1 MPVYILK
8 NEMPYD
14 ELLNW
19 IEYFKRR
26 PVGWREDQRAYMFLR
41 TQGVKESAE
50 KLFPTLDMIKRNS
63 IKLDKPDQAKPK
75 GKFLE
80 LMKKARDGDANSIF
94 NEV

>member
-1 MPVYILK
+1 
-8 NEMPYD
+8 
-14 ELLNW
+14 
-19 IEYFKRR
+19 
-26 PVGWREDQRAYMFLR
+26 VGWREDQRAYMFLR

-80 LMKKARDGDANSIF
+80 LMKKARDGDSNPIF